1 MYIDSLACVRVK
13 WGESERFRINSRVRK
28 GFMSPWLFNSSSDE
42 RGKNGIGEKGYQI
55 SGGGK
60 SGDCMASCM

>member
-1 MYIDSLACVRVK
+1 M
-13 WGESERFRINSRVRK
+13 VRK